1 MAIKPCAKCHH
12 PKTRHRRHEC
22 RETWQVTG
30 ATFMGVRVVTKWCP
44 CDGYRDQAG
53 RTADGGEAHV

>member
-12 PKTRHRRHEC
+12 PKTLHRRHEC
-22 RETWQVTG
+22 RKTWQTIG

-44 CDGYRDQAG
+44 CDGYLDRAG
-53 RTADGGEAHV
+53 RTADGGETRD